1 MDGGSETNL
10 NRMVRLSVDDLEVVV
25 GMGAMS
31 CQILSEESFLFRD
44 LLPHDRWYHLEEKT
58 GSFIRPG

>member
-1 MDGGSETNL
+1 
-10 NRMVRLSVDDLEVVV
+10 MVRLSVDDLEVVV

-31 CQILSEESFLFRD
+31 CQILSEESFLYRD
-44 LLPHDRWYHLEEKT
+44 LLPSDSWYHLEEKT